1 MIRCSK
7 HSCNQKCKKNPFF
20 SQKKDSLEEETIDPS
35 EKFVLIMSIAC
46 TAWNPDEKR

>member
-1 MIRCSK
+1 MSVLRNVKESIV
-7 HSCNQKCKKNPFF
+7 FT
-20 SQKKDSLEEETIDPS
+20 KKDSLEEETIDPS